1 MAKKSTKPNG
11 KPDPNA
17 PVDPDKTPVYVRT
30 LRIENVR
37 CFGPEE
43 QVLNLCGEDGRPSQW
58 TVVLGNNGSGKTTLL
73 QSLALFDQRWSA
85 PFPPDN
91 SRLSIP
97 SLSESFQF
105 QDLHLSRVEDFGAY
119 RLTIESEYGGTLNCG
134 FESIETSQ
142 YEAKRLGEGRPI
154 SFGRVMIA
162 RGESPI
168 ALPRVYAYGAAR
180 RIGQA
185 SGSGMSDDD
194 ALASLFNDHAD
205 LRDAEEWLI
214 NLDYSASKDS
224 SAQKRQRDRYEQ
236 VRKLL
241 IEILPDVTDIRIVVP
256 ADTNPQ
262 PRVEFKTLDGWI
274 PLRWIGYGYQT
285 LVAWMVDFASRMV
298 ERYPRHKD
306 PLKQPAVVLVDEID
320 LHMHP
325 RWQRKLMSYLSERF
339 PNTQFI
345 VTAHSPIF
353 VQAATGANIAV
364 LRRDEKKKCVIIDNS
379 PEAIRGWR
387 IDQLLTSDL
396 FGLPTARPPD
406 VEKLLLER
414 KKLLSKARLTKK
426 DRERVSNLEEKI
438 GRLPGGETFA
448 DAKKMERL
456 DRTLDALEKQLEKKS

>member
-1 MAKKSTKPNG
+1 MAKKSTGFNG
-11 KPDPNA
+11 KPDSNA

-30 LRIENVR
+30 LRVANVR
-37 CFGPEE
+37 CFGPAE
-43 QVLNLCGEDGRPSQW
+43 QVLDFCGADGRPSQW
-58 TVVLGNNGSGKTTLL
+58 TVLLGDNGTGKTTLL
-73 QSLALFDQRWSA
+73 QCLAQFDQHWSEQL
-85 PFPPDN
+85 PFSGYSFP
-91 SRLSIP
+91 RLDAIAENQA
-97 SLSESFQF
+97 LYLLRAGQ
-105 QDLHLSRVEDFGAY
+105 LTRY
-119 RLTIESEYGGTLNCG
+119 RITVDTESERTLNSTVGHAKASRFTIRHHLPREEPDVDYLEFAPPEGG
-134 FESIETSQ
+134 F
-142 YEAKRLGEGRPI
+142 
-154 SFGRVMIA
+154 
-162 RGESPI
+162 
-168 ALPRVYAYGAAR
+168 ALPRLYAYGAAR
-180 RIGQA
+180 RIGQTPTA
-185 SGSGMSDDD
+185 GKTGDD
-194 ALASLFNDHAD
+194 ALASLFDDHAD
-205 LRDAEEWLI
+205 LRDAEDWLI
-214 NLDYSASKDS
+214 NLDYSATKDS

-236 VRKLL
+236 VRRLL
-241 IEILPDVTDIRIVVP
+241 IEILPDVTDIRIVVL

-262 PRVEFKTLDGWI
+262 PRVEFKTPDGWI

-298 ERYPRHKD
+298 QRYPRNKD

-325 RWQRKLMSYLSERF
+325 QWQRKLMGYLSERF

-406 VEKLLLER
+406 LERLLLDR

-426 DRERVSNLEEKI
+426 DREKLAALEEKI
-438 GRLPGGETFA
+438 GKLPGGETLE
-448 DAKKMERL
+448 DAKRMELL